1 MKVVEDLFRFQL
13 EYFSKAQIF
22 NEPSK
27 FSQVLLV
34 LALTQKAWLT
44 MKLRLCVKS
53 PNRNGNY
60 F

>member
-34 LALTQKAWLT
+34 LALTQKGLT
-44 MKLRLCVKS
+44 YNEIEAVCEITK
-53 PNRNGNY
+53 
-60 F
+60 